1 MPEKTLRK
9 INSISPP
16 GWRHRINVG
25 HGIVTPGREDSS
37 KELRR
42 LQIDSTLSGKSVLDI
57 GCSDGYFSFAC
68 EQRGA
73 TVTAID
79 DFTSSPN
86 NDGVNGFSIAA
97 ELLGSNVE
105 FIEMSVYDIDQ
116 LEKQFDA
123 ILLVNVLYHLRH
135 PAMALDR
142 IYAKLAAGGTLHL
155 KTYFHQ
161 DVRFRSVGFDI
172 RRKPFA
178 RFFEDAEL
186 NNDPSNWWGFNSR
199 CIEALLRS
207 AGFTQINKTA
217 RYRDRIYYLAIK
229 G

>member
-1 MPEKTLRK
+1 MSEEILKK

-25 HGIVTPGREDSS
+25 NGIVTPGREDPSR
-37 KELRR
+37 ELER
-42 LQIDSTLSGKSVLDI
+42 LQLDSPMSGKSVLDI

-86 NDGVNGFSIAA
+86 NDGINGFSIAA
-97 ELLGSNVE
+97 ELLGSNAKFV
-105 FIEMSVYDIDQ
+105 EMSVYDIDQ
-116 LEKQFDA
+116 LEQQFDV

-135 PAMALDR
+135 PALALDK
-142 IYAKLAAGGTLHL
+142 IYTKLAPGGTLHL

-161 DVRFRSVGFDI
+161 DVRFRSAGFDF
-172 RRKPFA
+172 RRTPFA
-178 RFFEDAEL
+178 RFFEDREL
-186 NNDPSNWWGFNSR
+186 NNDPSNWWGLNSR

-207 AGFTQINKTA
+207 TGFTQIQKTA
-217 RYRDRIYYLAIK
+217 RYRDRIYYLAK
-229 G
+229 KD